1 MSIVTKKGDKGRT
14 SLLYGGM
21 VSKDDPRVELN
32 GALDELSSFLGMAK
46 SLIKDKATKKN
57 LEEIQK
63 DLIVINAEIA
73 TLPKF
78 LAKLKKRIGRGD
90 VGGLEKDIKTLE
102 TKNPVRNLYTPR
114 PEAVLTKNVRI
125 SFGHL
130 AFRPKGTSR
139 GLHFSLPGQNIV
151 SSCLHVAR
159 TIARRAERRCVTL
172 SKKDLIKNPSILVYL
187 NRLSDFLYLVA
198 RRTEER

>member
-1 MSIVTKKGDKGRT
+1 MSIVTKKGDKGKT
-14 SLLYGGM
+14 SLFFGGV
-21 VSKDDPRVELN
+21 VSKDNPRVELN

-57 LEEIQK
+57 LEGIQK

-78 LAKLKKRIGRGD
+78 LAKLKKKIGKRD
-90 VGGLEKDIKTLE
+90 VGRLEKDIRKLE
-102 TKNPVRNLYTPR
+102 AKSPVRN
-114 PEAVLTKNVRI
+114 
-125 SFGHL
+125 
-130 AFRPKGTSR
+130 
-139 GLHFSLPGQNIV
+139 LHFSLPGQNLI

-172 SKKDLIKNPSILVYL
+172 SKKNLIKNPSILVYL

-198 RRTEER
+198 RKSEGR

>member
-46 SLIKDKATKKN
+46 SLIKDKATKKD
-57 LEEIQK
+57 LEGIQK

-78 LAKLKKRIGRGD
+78 LAKLKKRIDRRD
-90 VGGLEKDIKTLE
+90 VGGLEKDIKKLE
-102 TKNPVRNLYTPR
+102 TKSPVRNLHTPR
-114 PEAVLTKNVRI
+114 PVAVLAKNARI
-125 SFGHL
+125 SSGHL
-130 AFRPKGTSR
+130 SFRPRGTS
-139 GLHFSLPGQNIV
+139 GELHFQLSIKTTFIV
-151 SSCLHVAR
+151 R
-159 TIARRAERRCVTL
+159 VT
-172 SKKDLIKNPSILVYL
+172 
-187 NRLSDFLYLVA
+187 
-198 RRTEER
+198 RRTDLTHFDQKCIFVAIIGDGFNKLEVPR

>member
-57 LEEIQK
+57 LEGIQK

-102 TKNPVRNLYTPR
+102 TKSPVRNLY
-114 PEAVLTKNVRI
+114 
-125 SFGHL
+125 
-130 AFRPKGTSR
+130 
-139 GLHFSLPGQNIV
+139 FSLPGQNLV

-172 SKKDLIKNPSILVYL
+172 SKKDLVKNSSILVYL

-198 RRTEER
+198 RKSEGR